1 LPILRV
7 FKKKSKQP
15 AISRADA
22 LDRIPVKNIQI
33 TETRLEN
40 GEVVISYPVT
50 MRPFFASL
58 VKRFGGPE
66 VQIQTKKIQLDELGT
81 SVWGMINGKFSVR
94 QLVERFARTHHLEA
108 REAEVSVT
116 QFVRELGRRGL
127 IGLR

>member
-1 LPILRV
+1 V
-7 FKKKSKQP
+7 FKKKPKQP
-15 AISRADA
+15 VISRVDA

-33 TETRLEN
+33 TEARLES

-50 MRPFFASL
+50 TRPFFAGL

-66 VQIQTKKIQLDELGT
+66 VQIRTKKVQLDELGT
-81 SVWGMINGKFSVR
+81 SVWDMINGKSSVR
-94 QLVERFARTHHLEA
+94 QLVERFARTHRLEA
-108 REAEVSVT
+108 REAEVSVA